1 MFFMFLTQSAATESV
16 APSLVIRQIDGVA
29 PHPSAAAFRLKPRGP
44 GTVSLRSSHAR
55 LSRPFSHIPMSHDF
69 HAHGGSAHACC
80 GVSTDLEDYFLTR
93 RQFLNR
99 TGLGVGGLAM
109 AALLGPHLL
118 AADDPAKFQTPNPK
132 LQTGLPRRAAAAGPL
147 APKPPHFPAKAK
159 AIIHIFAQGA
169 PSHVD
174 TWDYKPALAKMNNE
188 TLGDGVAMAS
198 PFKFARYGQS
208 QLEVS
213 EVFAKT
219 AAHADDLAVI
229 RSMWTDI
236 PAHEVATVFMNTGSL
251 RIIKPS
257 MGSWLV
263 YGLGTENQ
271 NLPGFI
277 ALRGGRLPPGG
288 STNYGASF
296 LPGIYQGTSVNTQ
309 APSVPQMIQNIRNGY
324 LNPREQRRQLD
335 FVHQLNELHAQNL
348 QRDAALETRLQSYEI
363 AFRMQTEA
371 TDAFD
376 INKESA
382 ETRAAYGIGGPRP
395 GGGGQGGSPSEV
407 GKQLLIARRLVERGV
422 RVVQVWHDGW
432 DHHQDL
438 EDRLG
443 KKANE
448 IDQPL
453 AALLADLKQR
463 GLLDSTLVIWG
474 GEFGRKPIKDKN
486 GGDKPGRDHNAK
498 AFSVVLA
505 GGGVKGGTV
514 YGATDE
520 YGAAAVKDKVH
531 VHDLHATILACM
543 GLDHTKL
550 TYRFNG
556 RDFRLT
562 DVAGNVV
569 KPILA

>member
-1 MFFMFLTQSAATESV
+1 MSF
-16 APSLVIRQIDGVA
+16 PPD
-29 PHPSAAAFRLKPRGP
+29 
-44 GTVSLRSSHAR
+44 
-55 LSRPFSHIPMSHDF
+55 SHD
-69 HAHGGSAHACC
+69 HLNAGHACC
-80 GVSTDLEDYFLTR
+80 GVSRQIEDYFLTR

-99 TGLGVGGLAM
+99 VGMGMGGLALASM
-109 AALLGPHLL
+109 LDPHDLVAAQ
-118 AADDPAKFQTPNPK
+118 PA
-132 LQTGLPRRAAAAGPL
+132 GRVAGPL
-147 APKPPHFPAKAK
+147 TPRPAHFAGKAK
-159 AIIHIFAQGA
+159 AVIHIFAQGA
-169 PSHVD
+169 PSHLD
-174 TWDYKPALAKMNNE
+174 TWDPKPALTRMEGKTIGGN
-188 TLGDGVAMAS
+188 DVAMAS
-198 PFKFARYGQS
+198 PFSFSRYGQS
-208 QLEVS
+208 GLEVS
-213 EVFAKT
+213 ELFAKT

-251 RIIKPS
+251 RIAKPS

-277 ALRGGRLPPGG
+277 ALRGGGLPPGG
-288 STNYGASF
+288 AANYQAAF
-296 LPGIYQGTSVNTQ
+296 LPGVYQGTTVNTQ
-309 APSVPQMIQNIRNGY
+309 APLVEQMIQNIRNTY
-324 LNPREQRRQLD
+324 VSPREQRRQLD

-363 AFRMQTEA
+363 AFRMQAEA
-371 TDAFD
+371 MDAFD

-382 ETRAAYGIGGPRP
+382 ATRAAYGISATPGPAAGARG
-395 GGGGQGGSPSEV
+395 GGGGQRAGGSEQ
-407 GKQLLIARRLVERGV
+407 GKQLLIARRLIERGV
-422 RVVQVWHDGW
+422 RCVQVWHNGW
-432 DHHQDL
+432 DHHESLQT
-438 EDRLG
+438 RITQ
-443 KKANE
+443 KARE

-453 AALLADLKQR
+453 AALITDLKQR
-463 GLLDSTLVIWG
+463 GLLDSTLVVWG
-474 GEFGRKPIKDKN
+474 GEFGRKPTRDRN
-486 GGDKPGRDHNAK
+486 GGEDPGRDHNAK
-498 AFSVVLA
+498 AFSIVMA

-520 YGAAAVKDKVH
+520 FGAASVKDKVH
-531 VHDLHATILACM
+531 VHDLHATILHSL

>member
-1 MFFMFLTQSAATESV
+1 MGLGALSLSTLLDPKYLLGAGAGPAVATGPLS
-16 APSLVIRQIDGVA
+16 
-29 PHPSAAAFRLKPRGP
+29 PHPS
-44 GTVSLRSSHAR
+44 
-55 LSRPFSHIPMSHDF
+55 
-69 HAHGGSAHACC
+69 
-80 GVSTDLEDYFLTR
+80 
-93 RQFLNR
+93 
-99 TGLGVGGLAM
+99 
-109 AALLGPHLL
+109 
-118 AADDPAKFQTPNPK
+118 
-132 LQTGLPRRAAAAGPL
+132 
-147 APKPPHFPAKAK
+147 HFPGKAK
-159 AIIHIFAQGA
+159 AVIHIFAQGA

-174 TWDYKPALAKMNNE
+174 TWDPKPALTKMNNKSI
-188 TLGDGVAMAS
+188 DGGIAMGS

-208 QLEVS
+208 GLEVS
-213 EVFAKT
+213 ELFAKT

-251 RIIKPS
+251 RIAKPS

-277 ALRGGRLPPGG
+277 ALRGDKLPPGG
-288 STNYGASF
+288 SANYQAAF
-296 LPGIYQGTSVNTQ
+296 LPGVFQGTNINTN
-309 APSVPQMIQNIRNGY
+309 APDVPRMIQNIRNTYVGE
-324 LNPREQRRQLD
+324 REQRRQLD
-335 FVHQLNELHAQNL
+335 FVQQLNELHAQNL
-348 QRDAALETRLQSYEI
+348 QRDAALETRLESYEI
-363 AFRMQTEA
+363 AFRMQAESM
-371 TDAFD
+371 DAFD
-376 INKESA
+376 ISKESA
-382 ETRAAYGIGGPRP
+382 ETRAAYGISDRP
-395 GGGGQGGSPSEV
+395 PVGRQAAGSPSEV
-407 GKQLLIARRLVERGV
+407 GKQLLLARRLVERGV

-438 EDRLG
+438 EARITAKG
-443 KKANE
+443 SE

-474 GEFGRKPIKDKN
+474 GEFGRKPTRDRNSNDDEKA
-486 GGDKPGRDHNAK
+486 GRDHNNK
-498 AFSVVLA
+498 AFSVVMA

-520 YGAAAVKDKVH
+520 FGAASVKDKVH
-531 VHDLHATILACM
+531 VHDLHATILQCM

>member
-1 MFFMFLTQSAATESV
+1 M
-16 APSLVIRQIDGVA
+16 
-29 PHPSAAAFRLKPRGP
+29 
-44 GTVSLRSSHAR
+44 SSHD
-55 LSRPFSHIPMSHDF
+55 P
-69 HAHGGSAHACC
+69 HGHGQPCC
-80 GVSTDLEDYFLTR
+80 GISTNIEDYFLSR

-99 TGLGVGGLAM
+99 FGLGLGGLALATM
-109 AALLGPHLL
+109 LDPHGLL
-118 AADDPAKFQTPNPK
+118 AGTV
-132 LQTGLPRRAAAAGPL
+132 GAGQPTIVSPL
-147 APKPPHFPAKAK
+147 APHQPPLPAKAK

-174 TWDYKPALAKMNNE
+174 TWDPKPMLTKMNDQ
-188 TLGDGVAMAS
+188 TVGDGVAMGS
-198 PFKFARYGQS
+198 PFSFSKYGKCG
-208 QLEVS
+208 LEVS

-219 AAHADDLAVI
+219 AAHADDLAVV

-251 RIIKPS
+251 RIAKPS
-257 MGSWLV
+257 LGSWLV

-288 STNYGASF
+288 ANNWHAAF
-296 LPGIYQGTSVNTQ
+296 LPGVYQGTTVNTE
-309 APSVPQMIQNIRNGY
+309 AKTVPQMIQNIRNGY
-324 LNPREQRRQLD
+324 LSKTEQRRQLD
-335 FVHQLNELHAQNL
+335 FVQKLNAIHAENL
-348 QRDAALETRLQSYEI
+348 QRDAALETRLESFEI

-376 INKESA
+376 ITKESP
-382 ETRAAYGIGGPRP
+382 ETLAAYGK
-395 GGGGQGGSPSEV
+395 SEP

-438 EDRLG
+438 EERLS
-443 KKANE
+443 KKAAE

-453 AALLADLKQR
+453 AALLGDLKQR
-463 GLLDSTLVIWG
+463 GLLDSTLVVWG

-486 GGDKPGRDHNAK
+486 GGEKPGRDHNAK

-514 YGATDE
+514 YGATDDL
-520 YGAAAVKDKVH
+520 GAAAVTDKVH
-531 VHDLHATILACM
+531 VHDLHATILRCM
-543 GLDHTKL
+543 GFDHTKL

-562 DVAGNVV
+562 DVAGNIVN
-569 KPILA
+569 PILA

>member
-1 MFFMFLTQSAATESV
+1 M
-16 APSLVIRQIDGVA
+16 
-29 PHPSAAAFRLKPRGP
+29 
-44 GTVSLRSSHAR
+44 SSHD
-55 LSRPFSHIPMSHDF
+55 S
-69 HAHGGSAHACC
+69 HAHGHPCC
-80 GVSTDLEDYFLTR
+80 GISTNIEDYFLTR

-99 TGLGVGGLAM
+99 IGLGLGGLALATM
-109 AALLGPHLL
+109 INPRELLGADARPIQL
-118 AADDPAKFQTPNPK
+118 AANN
-132 LQTGLPRRAAAAGPL
+132 PL
-147 APKPPHFPAKAK
+147 APRPPHFPAKAK
-159 AIIHIFAQGA
+159 AVIHIFAQGA

-174 TWDYKPALAKMNNE
+174 TWDYKPMLAKMNDQ

-198 PFKFARYGQS
+198 PFKFAKYGKS
-208 QLEVS
+208 GLDVS

-251 RIIKPS
+251 RIAKPS

-277 ALRGGRLPPGG
+277 ALRSGGLPPGG
-288 STNYGASF
+288 ANNWSSAF
-296 LPGIYQGTSVNTQ
+296 LPGVYQGTTVNTQ
-309 APSVPQMIQNIRNGY
+309 APTVPQMIQNIRNGY
-324 LNPREQRRQLD
+324 LGAAEQRRQLD
-335 FVHQLNELHAQNL
+335 FVQKLNEIHAQNL
-348 QRDAALETRLQSYEI
+348 QRDAALETRLESFEI

-376 INKESA
+376 ITKESA
-382 ETRAAYGIGGPRP
+382 ETRAAYGNTE
-395 GGGGQGGSPSEV
+395 Q

-422 RVVQVWHDGW
+422 RVVQVWHGGW

-438 EDRLG
+438 EEKLA
-443 KKANE
+443 KKAGE

-463 GLLDSTLVIWG
+463 GMLDSTLVIWG

-486 GGDKPGRDHNAK
+486 GGDRPGRDHNAK
-498 AFSVVLA
+498 AFSVVMA

-514 YGATDE
+514 YGETDE
-520 YGAAAVKDKVH
+520 TGAAAVKDKVH
-531 VHDLHATILACM
+531 IHDLHATILHCM
-543 GLDHTKL
+543 GLEHTKL
-550 TYRFNG
+550 TYRYNG

-569 KPILA
+569 NPILA